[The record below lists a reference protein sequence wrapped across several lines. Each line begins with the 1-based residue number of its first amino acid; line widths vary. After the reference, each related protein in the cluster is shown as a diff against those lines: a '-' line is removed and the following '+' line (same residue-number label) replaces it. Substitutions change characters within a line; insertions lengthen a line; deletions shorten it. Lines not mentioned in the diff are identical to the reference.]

1 MTPEL
6 DILMKV
12 TMVLL
17 LGLIATRLA
26 ARARASVRHLL
37 LASTLGALIA
47 LPLAAAFAPDLVVAI
62 RLPQATDPGAVP
74 TNVPAVARAHVPART
89 EGFVSSA
96 NTSLAGARAAWQAST
111 GMSIR
116 AVLRLLWAAGAVL
129 LLVVLAN
136 ALRKVR
142 AVRRGGLPWLA
153 GQTAAEALARDLGI
167 SRPLTIILHED
178 VPAPVTCGW
187 SRPTIVFPMDARDWS
202 ESDLRRA
209 FVHELEHVR
218 RGDWPMQLA
227 ARAICAGYWFH
238 PLVWIAWRQLC
249 LESERACDDAVVNR
263 SEQADYAEQLVTL
276 AERLAHSQAQ
286 PMLSMANRSHLSVR
300 VKAVLDRTQLR
311 GRAGASLVAA
321 TVAGASVFVLA
332 LGPVRVEA
340 VPDQRADT
348 PGGRRGSAVSNDR
361 VSASTR
367 ALDRALVEAAQ
378 EGDVDGVSE
387 LLGDGADVNAVVPGD
402 GTPLLV
408 AAREGD
414 RTLVRLLL
422 DRGADANIGAAGDG
436 NPLIMAAREGHGEI
450 VRVLL
455 ERGAD
460 VDAVYRG
467 DGSAL
472 IMAAREGHHDI
483 VTLLLDGGADPNI
496 SAAGDGN
503 PLIMA
508 AREGYLNIVRTLL
521 ARGADVNAAVAGDGN
536 ALIMAAREGY
546 LEIVTMLL
554 DGGARIEDVVP
565 GDENA
570 LISASGSGYLDVVR
584 TLVERGANVNARVW
598 AEQGWDDRRGE
609 WRTALSM
616 ARRGRHTSVVR
627 YLQSVGAVE

>member
-1 MTPEL
+1 MTPEF

-12 TMVLL
+12 TIVLL

-47 LPLAAAFAPDLVVAI
+47 LPLAAALFPDLVVAI
-62 RLPQATDPGAVP
+62 RLPQATDRAAAP
-74 TNVPAVARAHVPART
+74 TDAAAVARAQAPARP
-89 EGFVSSA
+89 EGLVSSA

-111 GMSIR
+111 GMSIP

-129 LLVVLAN
+129 LLACLAN
-136 ALRKVR
+136 ALRQVR
-142 AVRRGGLPWLA
+142 AIRRSGIPWLA
-153 GQTAAEALARDLGI
+153 GQTAAESLARDAGI
-167 SRPLTIILHED
+167 SRPLTIMLHEH

-187 SRPTIVFPMDARDWS
+187 SSPTIVFPMDARDWS

-249 LESERACDDAVVNR
+249 LESERACDDAVVSR
-263 SEQADYAEQLVTL
+263 AEQADYAEQLVTL
-276 AERLAHSQAQ
+276 AERLAHSQPQ

-348 PGGRRGSAVSNDR
+348 PRGQSSAVRNDR

-378 EGDVDGVSE
+378 ERDVDGVVE

-414 RTLVRLLL
+414 RALVRLLL
-422 DRGADANIGAAGDG
+422 DRGADANIGVIGDG
-436 NPLIMAAREGHGEI
+436 NPLIMAAREGHPEI
-450 VRVLL
+450 VRALL
-455 ERGAD
+455 GRGAD
-460 VDAVYRG
+460 ANAAFRG

-472 IMAAREGHHDI
+472 IMAAREGHLDI
-483 VTLLLDGGADPNI
+483 VTMLLDAGADPNI
-496 SAAGDGN
+496 SVAGDGN

-508 AREGYLNIVRTLL
+508 AREGYLNIVKTLL
-521 ARGADVNAAVAGDGN
+521 GRGGDVNAAVPGDGN
-536 ALIMAAREGY
+536 PLIMAAREGY
-546 LEIVTMLL
+546 LDIVTMLL
-554 DGGARIEDVVP
+554 DAGARIEDVVP

-584 TLVERGANVNARVW
+584 VLVDRGANVNARVW
-598 AEQGWDDRRGE
+598 AEQGWPDRRGE
-609 WRTALSM
+609 WRTPLSM
-616 ARRGRHTSVVR
+616 ARKGRHTSVVR